1 MSSRY
6 VVLVDE
12 SGQAYLA
19 HHGIKGQKWG
29 IRRFQNSDGTLT
41 GAGKNRYGDLSK
53 YKNKRAGKVYE
64 RIHGISN
71 DSKRKSYM
79 TMSQKQSL
87 KKAEKYWKEK
97 AEGKTPT
104 EKRGLIKRQADKYR
118 SRSLATRAGATAV
131 SQILSSAP
139 AMVITHKMGAN
150 IATGKIAANAVT
162 NTAGS
167 LLADELTNKIFGH
180 F

>member
-1 MSSRY
+1 MASRY
-6 VVLVDE
+6 MIVTAD
-12 SGQAYLA
+12 SDYNYLS

-29 IRRFQNSDGTLT
+29 IRRFQNADGTWT

-71 DSKRKSYM
+71 DLKRKSYM

-87 KKAEKYWKEK
+87 KKAEKYWKER
-97 AEGKTPT
+97 AEGKDPT

-131 SQILSSAP
+131 SQILSSAQ

-150 IATGKIAANAVT
+150 ITTGRIAANAVT